1 MSDKPTIIDAEI
13 IVPNP
18 GRRGDGGV
26 YLVVADDTAEFKQ
39 ALQYA
44 CITAKNH
51 RARLGILHIVEDQEF
66 QSWGSVEGRMKK
78 ELREQGEKYLWTIAK
93 TANDINGIMPSLY
106 VAEGEAG
113 EALLKTID
121 EDKRI
126 VQLILGGGP
135 DGAPGPLV
143 SFCLGKGLSRLNVPV
158 VIVPSHIK
166 EFS

>member
-1 MSDKPTIIDAEI
+1 MSEKANISDAEI
-13 IVPNP
+13 IVPKP
-18 GRRGDGGV
+18 GRKGDGGV
-26 YLVVADDTAEFKQ
+26 YLVVADDTDEFKL
-39 ALQYA
+39 ALKYA

-66 QSWGSVEGRMKK
+66 QHWGSVEGRMKK
-78 ELREQGEKYLWTIAK
+78 ELREQGEKYLWTIAMEA
-93 TANDINGIMPSLY
+93 TDINGIVPSLY
-106 VAEGEAG
+106 IAEGEPG

-121 EDKRI
+121 DDEAI

-135 DGAPGPLV
+135 NGAPGPLV
-143 SFCLGKGLSRLNVPV
+143 SFCLGKGLTRLNVPV